1 VIDRPSIRAGWL
13 RQVPVVLLAGATALS
28 LMGCAAHQPGATAA
42 TAATPP
48 PRLEPVGHARLAA
61 RHELGGGDTREAQ
74 ELIQR
79 VETIQAAGQAAMLA
93 GDEQAAF
100 NQFDQAVDL
109 LLRSP
114 VDLDAY
120 PELRD
125 RADRAIA
132 SMHDVATAAAEEPDV
147 DEEAPGVPQI
157 DDELTD
163 GVAVAAQWAG
173 SDLQVPMVDHP
184 SVDAMARFYSGR
196 AKERLELGLQRY
208 GKYAPTVAKILEE
221 EGVPPELAWLALV
234 ESNYNPHAYSRAR
247 ARGLWQFISAT
258 GRRYGLEQ
266 DFWVDERSDFEKATR
281 SAAHYL
287 KDLYGM
293 FGDWHLALAA
303 YNAGEGK
310 VGRGIKATGRRDFW
324 RMRETR
330 YLRRETKDYVPAFL
344 AVLRIV
350 RNPQAYGVNFQP
362 APALRWETTT
372 IRSCTD
378 VGVIAQC
385 TGTPV
390 ELISDLNPELKR
402 GTTPGGTEPYTLRI
416 PLGSRSRFEEQY
428 ALLPPEQRLT
438 WHRHVVKGGE
448 TVAGIAQLYGTT
460 TGAIMAANKLSS
472 ASRVAQGS
480 TLLIPAGPEI
490 GAVPDAVLASRA
502 PAGTDIA
509 DDSPRTTTHR
519 VRSGETLGKIAR
531 RYGVSTTRLA
541 EWNGLR
547 NTNRIHV
554 GQRLVIRGG
563 RSGSSGSAVASRSTG
578 GGGSAS
584 THVVRSGDTLGAIAR
599 RHGTSVSSL
608 RAINGLSVN
617 SVIRPGQKI
626 KLSGSSSRASASAS
640 GRTHVVRSGDTL
652 SKIAQRYNCSV
663 SGICSRN
670 GLRTSDAIHPGDRLT
685 IPN

>member
-1 VIDRPSIRAGWL
+1 
-13 RQVPVVLLAGATALS
+13 VPVGLLAAAAALS
-28 LMGCAAHQPGATAA
+28 LLGCAAHQPLSTSTVSAST
-42 TAATPP
+42 TPP
-48 PRLEPVGHARLAA
+48 AHLEPIGHSRLAA

-79 VETIQAAGQAAMLA
+79 VETTQAAGQAAMLA

-100 NQFDQAVDL
+100 DQFDQAVEL
-109 LLRSP
+109 ILRSP

-120 PELRD
+120 PEMRD
-125 RADRAIA
+125 RAERAIA
-132 SMHDVATAAAEEPDV
+132 SMHDLAAAAAAEPDA
-147 DEEAPGVPQI
+147 DEEAPEVPVI
-157 DDELTD
+157 EDDVAD
-163 GVAVAAQWAG
+163 GVAVARQWAA

-196 AKERLELGLQRY
+196 AKDRFEMGLVRY
-208 GKYAPTVAKILEE
+208 GKYAPTVSHILEE

-234 ESNYNPHAYSRAR
+234 ESNYNPHAYSRSR
-247 ARGLWQFISAT
+247 ARGLWQFISET
-258 GRRYGLEQ
+258 GRRYGLGQ

-281 SAAHYL
+281 SAARYL
-287 KDLYGM
+287 KDLYAM

-310 VGRGIKATGRRDFW
+310 IQRGIKATGGRDFW

-350 RNPQAYGVNFQP
+350 RDPAAYGINFQP
-362 APALRWETTT
+362 APPLRWETTT
-372 IRSCTD
+372 INSCTD
-378 VGVIAQC
+378 VSVIAQC
-385 TGTPV
+385 TGTSV

-416 PLGSRSRFEEQY
+416 PVGTRSRFEEQY

-438 WHRHVVKGGE
+438 WHRHVVQGGE

-460 TGAIMAANKLSS
+460 TGAIMAANRLSS
-472 ASRVAQGS
+472 SNRVAKGS
-480 TLLIPAGPEI
+480 TLLIPAGPEV

-502 PAGTDIA
+502 PAGSDVVE
-509 DDSPRTTTHR
+509 DGPRTLTHR
-519 VRSGETLGKIAR
+519 VRQGDTLSKIAR
-531 RYGVSTTRLA
+531 RYGVSMSRIA
-541 EWNGLR
+541 DWNALG

-563 RSGSSGSAVASRSTG
+563 SGQSVASGSTG
-578 GGGSAS
+578 GGSAT
-584 THVVRSGDTLGAIAR
+584 THVVRSGDTLSAIAR
-599 RHGTSVSSL
+599 NHGASIASL
-608 RAINGLSVN
+608 RAINGLSSS
-617 SVIRPGQKI
+617 SVIRPGQKL
-626 KLSGSSSRASASAS
+626 KLVGSTATTSASAS
-640 GRTHVVRSGDTL
+640 GRTHVVRRGDTL

-663 SGICSRN
+663 SGICTTN
-670 GLRTSDAIHPGDRLT
+670 GLQTSDAIHPGDRLT